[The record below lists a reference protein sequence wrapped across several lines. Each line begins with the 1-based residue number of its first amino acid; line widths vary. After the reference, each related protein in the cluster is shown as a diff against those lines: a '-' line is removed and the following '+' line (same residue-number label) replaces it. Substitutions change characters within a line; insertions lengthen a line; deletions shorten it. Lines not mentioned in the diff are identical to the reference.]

1 MNSFEF
7 DSEKISEWNSTG
19 IFNDSYDSP
28 MRAIKTPELKLPE
41 LKNDGR
47 MYLSLIGNH
56 FEQKKIITPN
66 NNKVINIYCV

>member
-28 MRAIKTPELKLPE
+28 MRAIKLQ
-41 LKNDGR
+41 
-47 MYLSLIGNH
+47 S
-56 FEQKKIITPN
+56 
-66 NNKVINIYCV
+66 